1 MSGEI
6 AVKRQFIRVRS
17 GGLLVAAAALAAGP
31 GCIHLHTAPSTTEL
45 ASKALP
51 HVAVPAQ
58 WIAQGTSPEAVQ
70 SGWLSELKDPAL
82 EALAAEAIT
91 YNPDLQ
97 VAQARVEQSRILMD
111 AAGGALQPT
120 LAAAG
125 KGGGKLGADASGV
138 RGAFLLA
145 SWEIDV
151 WGRIRYGRMAASAQ
165 YSSAVADAAYA
176 RQSLVASLARAWF
189 GAKELTAQI
198 DLTQKSIDSAQQLV
212 TLTQVRA
219 RVGRANDGD
228 VAAAEAAVAGY
239 QDSLRELI
247 RARAQ
252 AQRAIETLLGRYPAA
267 ELAVSADLPPA
278 PPAAAA
284 GLPSQLLERRPDVI
298 AAQQRVAVAFAR
310 TEEASAARFPQISLT
325 AAIGTISSEVFL
337 LKNVS
342 NPLWS
347 VGAEFAAPIW
357 TGGRLQAAVSAR
369 AAEQQAASADFAR
382 IGARS
387 FADVENAIDAEAA
400 LRERAAYAAAAL
412 AAQRRAL
419 GVTEVEFRVGRT
431 DERPVVQ
438 QQLRVR
444 AAEMNALHI
453 HAETLSQR
461 VMLHLALGG
470 DFGAAAAPSS

>member
-1 MSGEI
+1 MSPEI
-6 AVKRQFIRVRS
+6 ALKRQFIGVRS
-17 GGLLVAAAALAAGP
+17 VGLLAVAGALAVGP
-31 GCIHLHTAPSTTEL
+31 GCLHLHTAPSTPEL

-51 HVAVPAQ
+51 QMHLPAQ
-58 WIAQGTSPEAVQ
+58 WIAQGTRPQAVQ
-70 SGWLSELKDPAL
+70 SGWLSELNDPAL
-82 EALAAEAIT
+82 EALATEALA

-97 VAQARVEQSRILMD
+97 VAQARVEQSRILME

-120 LAAAG
+120 LTAVG
-125 KGGGKLGADASGV
+125 KTGGKLGADASGV
-138 RGAFLLA
+138 SGAFLLA
-145 SWEIDV
+145 SWEIDL
-151 WGRIRYGRMAASAQ
+151 WGRIRYGRMAATAQ

-198 DLTQKSIDSAQQLV
+198 ELTQKSIDSAQQLV
-212 TLTQVRA
+212 ALTQVRQ
-219 RVGRANDGD
+219 RVGTANEAD
-228 VAAAEAAVAGY
+228 VALAQATLAGY
-239 QDSLRELI
+239 QDSLRELK

-252 AQRAIETLLGRYPAA
+252 AQRALETLLGRYPAA

-278 PPAAAA
+278 PPPAAA
-284 GLPSQLLERRPDVI
+284 GIPSQLLERRPDVI

-325 AAIGTISSEVFL
+325 GAIGTISSEVFL
-337 LKNVS
+337 LKNID

-357 TGGRLQAAVSAR
+357 NGGRLQAAVSAR

-387 FADVENAIDAEAA
+387 FADVENAIDGEAA
-400 LRERAAYAAAAL
+400 LRERAELAAAAL
-412 AAQRRAL
+412 EAQRQAL
-419 GVTEVEFRVGRT
+419 RVTEVEYRVGRT
-431 DERPVVQ
+431 DARPVVQ

-453 HAETLSQR
+453 QAETLSQR
-461 VMLHLALGG
+461 VTLHLALGG
-470 DFGAAAAPSS
+470 DFGAAQAPAS

>member
-6 AVKRQFIRVRS
+6 ALKRRFIAVRS
-17 GGLLVAAAALAAGP
+17 AGLLGVAVALAAGP
-31 GCIHLHTAPSTTEL
+31 GCLHLHSAPSSAQL
-45 ASKALP
+45 AGKALP
-51 HVAVPAQ
+51 HMQVPAQ

-70 SGWLSELKDPAL
+70 SGWLNELQDPAL
-82 EALAAEAIT
+82 EALAAEALA

-97 VAQARVEQSRILMD
+97 VAQARVEQSRSLME

-120 LAAAG
+120 LTAAG
-125 KGGGKLGADASGV
+125 KTGGKLGGDASGV
-138 RGAFLLA
+138 SGAFLLA
-145 SWEIDV
+145 SWELDV

-198 DLTQKSIDSAQQLV
+198 QLTQKSIESAQQLL

-219 RVGRANDGD
+219 RVGTANTGD
-228 VAAAEAAVAGY
+228 VAAAEAALAGY

-252 AQRAIETLLGRYPAA
+252 AQRALETLLGRYPAA

-278 PPAAAA
+278 PPPAAA
-284 GLPSQLLERRPDVI
+284 GIPSQLLERRPDVI

-337 LKNVS
+337 LKNVQ

-357 TGGRLQAAVSAR
+357 NGGRLQAAVSAR

-387 FADVENAIDAEAA
+387 FADVENAIDGEAA

-412 AAQRRAL
+412 EAQRRAL